1 MKRILTI
8 LLVAFAAL
16 TVVSCKKTPTTGKL
30 VGDVC
35 YRDHQTPGV
44 DVTLT
49 GTTGT
54 FTFTTITDGYFYFEQ
69 IPAGDYIVSCSYNG
83 KLVASYLKNYEKSE
97 NPRRITILPG
107 ELHSRNVIIP
117 DTEDLDLD
125 IDDDNDE
132 GDEEEDEEE

>member
-30 VGDVC
+30 VGDVS
-35 YRDHQTPGV
+35 YRDHQMPGV
-44 DVTLT
+44 EVTLT
-49 GTTGT
+49 GATASYR
-54 FTFTTITDGYFYFEQ
+54 FTTITDGYFYFEEL
-69 IPAGDYIVSCSYNG
+69 PAGDYLVSCSYEG
-83 KLVASYLKNYEKSE
+83 KIVAAYLKNYEKSD

-117 DTEDLDLD
+117 DTED
-125 IDDDNDE
+125 I
-132 GDEEEDEEE
+132 GDEDEEDEE